1 MMLDRTDQAIKQIKE
16 AEGIDRW
23 AKDLAIQAL
32 WYMSVKAQR
41 EPIRDLQTRGTC
53 NRSDLLSGRRGDQ

>member
-32 WYMSVKAQR
+32 RYMSVKAQR
-41 EPIRDLQTRGTC
+41 EPV
-53 NRSDLLSGRRGDQ
+53 GRAGHIAHERAQKAQ